1 MKVIR
6 GKKALVTGAASGI
19 GRMIALAL
27 AREGADLYLIDVNE
41 DELTKV
47 AADVRALGVEAV
59 TAHCDVTHSDE
70 ITLSVEDLL
79 ARWGKVDIL
88 INNVGV
94 AFYGPTESMTA
105 SQWSWLLKINLLAPI
120 QFTRELLPTLLKLP
134 EAHVLNVCSIA
145 GLVAGGRFAAYH
157 VSKFGLVGFSEALRA
172 EYGRRGVGVTALCPG
187 PVQTNLYSSAISG
200 REGREVPTPPAW
212 ICTTEHKVAEQ
223 AIAAIR
229 KNRRLVLLTPMAH
242 LLWNLKRFAPGLL
255 DFANH
260 FGRRRKRRR
269 MAADTPEG
277 NRLAPQEDQRR
288 AA

>member
-1 MKVIR
+1 VKVIR

-27 AREGADLYLIDVNE
+27 AREGADLYLLDINE
-41 DELTKV
+41 DELAKV
-47 AADVRALGVEAV
+47 AADARALGVMAI
-59 TAHCDVTHSDE
+59 TAHCDVTHPDE
-70 ITLSVEDLL
+70 VSLSVEDLL

-94 AFYGPTESMTA
+94 AFYGPTERMTA

-120 QFTRELLPTLLKLP
+120 QFTRELLPKMLELP
-134 EAHVLNVCSIA
+134 EAHIVNVCSIA

-200 REGREVPTPPAW
+200 REDREVPTPPAW
-212 ICTTEHKVAEQ
+212 ICTTEQKVAER

-229 KNRRLVLLTPMAH
+229 KNRRMVLLTPMAH

-260 FGRRRKRRR
+260 FGRKRMRRSA
-269 MAADTPEG
+269 AADTQVEQSF
-277 NRLAPQEDQRR
+277 APREEQRR